1 MTWKYSDTHEYG
13 EESERARQS
22 DTHPLTARMTPAIDT
37 VTVCD
42 RGHRARSCTPR
53 GAEKEERRDKGSTAK
68 GARENERE
76 RELETTR
83 THPPLYERE
92 RTLRSSK
99 VFAVALG

>member
-1 MTWKYSDTHEYG
+1 MTRKYSDTHEYVG
-13 EESERARQS
+13 RTANARQS
-22 DTHPLTARMTPAIDT
+22 DTHPLTARMTRAIDT

-76 RELETTR
+76 RE
-83 THPPLYERE
+83 
-92 RTLRSSK
+92 S
-99 VFAVALG
+99 